1 MREVK
6 PLRKKVR
13 VARRKTATPHPNPP
27 PQGGRES
34 DKSGVRSA
42 RSLQSL
48 SPSPLEGEG
57 KGWGVTKALS
67 SPNPGIDRS
76 TAEKLRKGKLPID
89 RRLDLHGMTEAAAHA
104 ALNRCVRET
113 HRNGLRVILVI
124 TGKGREGEGVLR
136 KNLPRWLGL
145 GENAEKVLRVT
156 TAQPLHG
163 GSGAFYVLLRRRR
176 E

>member
-1 MREVK
+1 MSERVRGLPAK
-6 PLRKKVR
+6 P
-13 VARRKTATPHPNPP
+13 A
-27 PQGGRES
+27 
-34 DKSGVRSA
+34 
-42 RSLQSL
+42 
-48 SPSPLEGEG
+48 
-57 KGWGVTKALS
+57 
-67 SPNPGIDRS
+67 PNPGIDRS

-104 ALNRCVRET
+104 ALNRCVRES
-113 HRNGLRVILVI
+113 HRTGLRVILVI

-145 GENAEKVLRVT
+145 GENAEKVLRT
-156 TAQPLHG
+156 TSAQPLHG